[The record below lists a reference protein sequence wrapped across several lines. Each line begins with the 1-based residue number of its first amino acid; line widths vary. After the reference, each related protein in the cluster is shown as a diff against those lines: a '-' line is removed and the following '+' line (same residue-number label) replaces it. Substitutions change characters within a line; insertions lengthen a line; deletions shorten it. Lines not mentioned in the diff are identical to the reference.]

1 MKKGANRYPQAF
13 RSLRRLRFTD
23 LQAAR
28 DMYYIHAQL
37 IEENKIIKGNNIF
50 QRISELVTVPRNRR
64 AALAAHTVM
73 LGQQSK
79 SFGRADHQNRPE

>member
-1 MKKGANRYPQAF
+1 MRKGPSRYPQAY

-23 LQAAR
+23 LQSAR

-37 IEENKIIKGNNIF
+37 VEENKIIKGDNF
-50 QRISELVTVPRNRR
+50 FKRFAELFTVPRNRR

-73 LGQQSK
+73 LGQQSEYHRLVVDL
-79 SFGRADHQNRPE
+79 SRS